1 MLDILNSFDFGSLL
15 TAGVLIVIALLLI
28 RSIRIIPQA
37 TAGVVER
44 LGRFHK
50 VLNAGVNLVFPFID
64 VIRRTVDLRE
74 QVVDFQPQSV
84 ITEDNLVVSIDTVI
98 YYQVTDPK
106 SATYEINNFVIGIE
120 QLTVTTLRNVVGS
133 LDLEEALTSRETINK
148 ALRTVL
154 DEATDKWGV
163 RVNRVEIRDIVPP
176 ESVRESMEKQMKAER
191 EKRAS
196 ILLAEGTKQAAILT
210 AEGNKQ
216 ADILRAEGSAK
227 AMVLNARADAESQA
241 LVADGESQAIQKVF
255 DALSEAAVTDQALA
269 YKYID
274 QLKDLAQGD
283 ANKVWFIPTELSAAA
298 SALARAFATKK

>member
-1 MLDILNSFDFGSLL
+1 MELLALFDIGGIF
-15 TAGVLIVIALLLI
+15 TALVLITVALLLL

-44 LGRFHK
+44 LGRYHK
-50 VLNAGVNLVFPFID
+50 TLNAGVNLVFPFID

-84 ITEDNLVVSIDTVI
+84 ITEDNLVISIDTVI

-106 SATYEINNFVIGIE
+106 SATYEIANFVLGIE
-120 QLTVTTLRNVVGS
+120 QLTVTTLRNKVGS
-133 LDLEEALTSRETINK
+133 LDLEDALTSREEINA

-154 DEATDKWGV
+154 DDATGRWGV

-191 EKRAS
+191 DKRAA
-196 ILLAEGTKQAAILT
+196 ILIAEGTKQSDILT

-216 ADILRAEGSAK
+216 AEILRAEGDAK
-227 AMVLNARADAESQA
+227 ATVLRAEAEAKAEA
-241 LVADGESQAIQKVF
+241 LVADGEAAAIQKVF
-255 DALSEAAVTDQALA
+255 DALAAAKVTDQALA
-269 YKYID
+269 YKYIE
-274 QLKDLAQGD
+274 QLEELAQGD
-283 ANKVWFIPTELSAAA
+283 ANKVWFIPSEFSAAA
-298 SALARAFATKK
+298 QALGKAFGPK

>member
-1 MLDILNSFDFGSLL
+1 MIDILNSFDFGSLV
-15 TAGVLIVIALLLI
+15 TAVVLIVIALLLI

-64 VIRRTVDLRE
+64 VIRRTIDLRE
-74 QVVDFQPQSV
+74 QVVDFKPQSV

-98 YYQVTDPK
+98 YYQVTDSK
-106 SATYEINNFVIGIE
+106 SATYEINNFVLGIE

-133 LDLEEALTSRETINK
+133 LDLESALTSRDTINK

-154 DEATDKWGV
+154 DEATGKWGV

-176 ESVRESMEKQMKAER
+176 ESVRDSMEKQMKAER

-196 ILLAEGTKQAAILT
+196 ILLAEGTKQASILT

-255 DALSEAAVTDQALA
+255 DALAAASVTDQALA

-274 QLKDLAQGD
+274 QLKELAQGD
-283 ANKVWFIPTELSAAA
+283 SNKVWFIPTELSAAA
-298 SALARAFATKK
+298 ASLARAFGPKQ

>member
-15 TAGVLIVIALLLI
+15 TAGFLIVIALLLI

-133 LDLEEALTSRETINK
+133 LDLEEALTSRETINR

-176 ESVRESMEKQMKAER
+176 ESVRDSMEKQMKAER

-298 SALARAFATKK
+298 SALARAFAPKK

>member
-64 VIRRTVDLRE
+64 VIRRTIDLRE

-176 ESVRESMEKQMKAER
+176 ESVRDSMEKQMKAER

-298 SALARAFATKK
+298 SSLARAFAPKK

>member
-1 MLDILNSFDFGSLL
+1 MLDILNSFDSGSLV

-37 TAGVVER
+37 TSGVVER

-64 VIRRTVDLRE
+64 VVRKTIDLRE

-84 ITEDNLVVSIDTVI
+84 ITADNLVVAIDTVI
-98 YYQVTDPK
+98 YYQVTDSK
-106 SATYEINNFVIGIE
+106 SATYEISNFVIGIE

-133 LDLEEALTSRETINK
+133 LDLEAALTSRETINK

-154 DEATDKWGV
+154 DEATGKWGV

-176 ESVRESMEKQMKAER
+176 ESVRDSMEKQMKAER

-196 ILLAEGTKQAAILT
+196 ILLAEGTKQSAILT

-298 SALARAFATKK
+298 SSLARAFGPKK

>member
-1 MLDILNSFDFGSLL
+1 MLDILNSFDFGSLV
-15 TAGVLIVIALLLI
+15 TAVVLIVIALLLI

-64 VIRRTVDLRE
+64 VIRRTIDLRE

-98 YYQVTDPK
+98 YYQVTDSK
-106 SATYEINNFVIGIE
+106 SATYEINNFVLGIE

-133 LDLEEALTSRETINK
+133 LDLEKALTSRDTINK
-148 ALRTVL
+148 ALRSVL
-154 DEATDKWGV
+154 DEATGKWGV

-241 LVADGESQAIQKVF
+241 LVADGEAQAIQKVF
-255 DALSEAAVTDQALA
+255 DALSVAAVTDQALA

-274 QLKDLAQGD
+274 QLKELAQGD
-283 ANKVWFIPTELSAAA
+283 SNKVWFTPTELSAAA
-298 SALARAFATKK
+298 ASLARAFGPKK

>member
-176 ESVRESMEKQMKAER
+176 ESVRDSMEKQMKAER

-298 SALARAFATKK
+298 SALARAFAPKK

>member
-1 MLDILNSFDFGSLL
+1 MLDILNSFDFGSLV
-15 TAGVLIVIALLLI
+15 TAVVLIVIALLLI

-64 VIRRTVDLRE
+64 VIRRTIDLRE

-298 SALARAFATKK
+298 SALARAFAPKK

>member
-1 MLDILNSFDFGSLL
+1 MDILNFDLGGLF
-15 TAGVLIVIALLLI
+15 TALVLITIALLLI

-44 LGRFHK
+44 LGRYHK
-50 VLNAGVNLVFPFID
+50 TLNAGVNLVFPFID
-64 VIRRTVDLRE
+64 VVRRTIDLRE

-84 ITEDNLVVSIDTVI
+84 ITEDNLVISIDTVI

-106 SATYEINNFVIGIE
+106 SATYEIANFVLGIE
-120 QLTVTTLRNVVGS
+120 QLTVTTLRNKVGS
-133 LDLEEALTSRETINK
+133 LDLEDALTSREEINA
-148 ALRTVL
+148 ALRSVL
-154 DEATDKWGV
+154 DEATGKWGV

-191 EKRAS
+191 DKRAA
-196 ILLAEGTKQAAILT
+196 ILLAEGTKQSDILT
-210 AEGNKQ
+210 AEGQKQ
-216 ADILRAEGSAK
+216 AEILRAEGDAK
-227 AMVLNARADAESQA
+227 ATILKAEAEAKAQS

-255 DALSEAAVTDQALA
+255 DALAAAQVTDQALA

-274 QLKDLAQGD
+274 QLKELSNGD

-298 SALARAFATKK
+298 SALARAFGNK

>member
-1 MLDILNSFDFGSLL
+1 MEFLDLLDIGGIF
-15 TAGVLIVIALLLI
+15 TALVLITVALLLL

-44 LGRFHK
+44 LGRYHK
-50 VLNAGVNLVFPFID
+50 TLNAGVNLVFPFID

-84 ITEDNLVVSIDTVI
+84 ITEDNLVISIDTVI

-106 SATYEINNFVIGIE
+106 SATYEIANFVLGIE
-120 QLTVTTLRNVVGS
+120 QLTVTTLRNKVGS
-133 LDLEEALTSRETINK
+133 LDLEDALTSREEING

-154 DEATDKWGV
+154 DDATGRWGV

-191 EKRAS
+191 DKRAA
-196 ILLAEGTKQAAILT
+196 ILIAEGTKQSDILT

-216 ADILRAEGSAK
+216 AEILRAEGDAK
-227 AMVLNARADAESQA
+227 ATVLRAEAEAKAEA
-241 LVADGESQAIQKVF
+241 LVADGEAAAIQKVF
-255 DALSEAAVTDQALA
+255 DALAAAQVTDQALA
-269 YKYID
+269 YKYIE
-274 QLKDLAQGD
+274 QLKEMSQGD
-283 ANKVWFIPTELSAAA
+283 ANKVWFIPSEFSAAA
-298 SALARAFATKK
+298 QALGKAFGPK

>member
-1 MLDILNSFDFGSLL
+1 MELLALFDIGGIF
-15 TAGVLIVIALLLI
+15 TALVLITVALLLL

-44 LGRFHK
+44 LGRYHK
-50 VLNAGVNLVFPFID
+50 TLNAGVNLVFPFID

-84 ITEDNLVVSIDTVI
+84 ITEDNLVISIDTVI

-106 SATYEINNFVIGIE
+106 SATYEIANFVLGIE
-120 QLTVTTLRNVVGS
+120 QLTVTTLRNKVGS
-133 LDLEEALTSRETINK
+133 LDLEDALTSREEINA

-154 DEATDKWGV
+154 DDATGRWGV

-191 EKRAS
+191 DKRAA
-196 ILLAEGTKQAAILT
+196 ILIAEGTKQSDILT

-216 ADILRAEGSAK
+216 AEILRAEGDAK
-227 AMVLNARADAESQA
+227 ATVLRAEAEAKAEA
-241 LVADGESQAIQKVF
+241 LVADGEAAAIQKVF
-255 DALSEAAVTDQALA
+255 DALAAAKVTDQALA
-269 YKYID
+269 YKYIE
-274 QLKDLAQGD
+274 QLKELAQGD
-283 ANKVWFIPTELSAAA
+283 ANKVWFIPSEFSAAA
-298 SALARAFATKK
+298 QALGKAFGPK

>member
-1 MLDILNSFDFGSLL
+1 MLDILGSFDAGSLL
-15 TAGVLIVIALLLI
+15 TALVLIVIALLLI

-64 VIRRTVDLRE
+64 VIRRTIDLRE

-106 SATYEINNFVIGIE
+106 AATYEISNFVVGIE
-120 QLTVTTLRNVVGS
+120 QLTVTTLRNAVGG
-133 LDLEEALTSRETINK
+133 LDLEEALTSREAINK

-154 DEATDKWGV
+154 DEATGKWGV

-191 EKRAS
+191 DKRAS
-196 ILLAEGTKQAAILT
+196 ILIAEGSKQADILT

-216 ADILRAEGSAK
+216 AEILRAEGEAK
-227 AMVLNARADAESQA
+227 AMVLKAQADAESQA
-241 LVADGESQAIQKVF
+241 LIADGESKAIQKVF

-298 SALARAFATKK
+298 ASLARAFGPKK

>member
-1 MLDILNSFDFGSLL
+1 MLDILGSFDAGSLL
-15 TAGVLIVIALLLI
+15 TALVLIVIALLLI

-64 VIRRTVDLRE
+64 VIRRTIDLRE

-106 SATYEINNFVIGIE
+106 AATYEISNFVIGIE
-120 QLTVTTLRNVVGS
+120 QLTVTTLRNAVGS
-133 LDLEEALTSRETINK
+133 LDLEEALTSREAINK

-154 DEATDKWGV
+154 DEATGKWGV

-191 EKRAS
+191 DKRAS
-196 ILLAEGTKQAAILT
+196 ILIAEGSKQADILT

-216 ADILRAEGSAK
+216 AEILRAEGDAK
-227 AMVLNARADAESQA
+227 AMVLKAQADAESQA
-241 LVADGESQAIQKVF
+241 LIADGESKAIQKVF

-298 SALARAFATKK
+298 ASLARAFGPKK